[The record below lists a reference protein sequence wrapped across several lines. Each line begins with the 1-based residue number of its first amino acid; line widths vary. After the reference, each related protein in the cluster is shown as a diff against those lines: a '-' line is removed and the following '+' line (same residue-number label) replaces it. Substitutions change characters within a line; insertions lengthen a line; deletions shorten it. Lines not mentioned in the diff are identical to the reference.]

1 MKKIFAVIL
10 SATLLTTSTM
20 STAACSDPTPPA
32 APTPVTPTVTE
43 TFTGT
48 LGLAGNNSH
57 LFTVSQVGG
66 VRVSLTGVSP
76 SAAVGI
82 GVGTPSTS
90 TGACLLLGNLTAV
103 GGPSVQMSGTATVTG
118 NFCLAVFDVGNLVES
133 VTYTIT
139 VLHS

>member
-1 MKKIFAVIL
+1 MTIEMKRTFAVAL
-10 SATLLTTSTM
+10 SAILMTM
-20 STAACSDPTPPA
+20 SGACGDPTPPT
-32 APTPVTPTVTE
+32 APTPVNPTVTE

-48 LGLAGNNSH
+48 LTLAGNNSH
-57 LFTVSQVGG
+57 PFTVSQVGG

-82 GVGTPSTS
+82 GVGTLSTAS
-90 TGACLLLGNLTAV
+90 GTCLLLGNLTAV
-103 GGPSVQMSGTATVTG
+103 GGPSVQMAGTATVTG
-118 NFCLAVFDVGNLVES
+118 TFCLAVFDVGNLVES

>member
-1 MKKIFAVIL
+1 MKKFFAVVL
-10 SATLLTTSTM
+10 SAILVTM
-20 STAACSDPTPPA
+20 STACSDPTPPV
-32 APTPVTPTVTE
+32 APTPVPPSITE

-48 LGLAGNNSH
+48 LTLSGNNSH
-57 LFTVSQVGG
+57 PFIVSQVGG

-82 GVGTPSTS
+82 GIGTPSTS
-90 TGACLLLGNLTAV
+90 TGSCTLMDNLTAV
-103 GGPSVQMSGTATVTG
+103 LGPSIQMSGTATSTG

-133 VTYTIT
+133 VKYTIT

>member
-1 MKKIFAVIL
+1 MKKILAAIL
-10 SATLLTTSTM
+10 TAILTVG
-20 STAACSDPTPPA
+20 TAACSDPTPPA
-32 APTPVTPTVTE
+32 SPTPVTPTVTE

-48 LGLAGNNSH
+48 LTLAGNNSH
-57 LFTVSQVGG
+57 PFIVGQVGG
-66 VRVSLTGVSP
+66 VRVSLTGVTP

-90 TGACLLLGNLTAV
+90 TGTCTVLANLTAV
-103 GGPSVQMSGTATVTG
+103 LQPGVQMSGTATIAG
-118 NFCLAVFDVGNLVES
+118 GYCIAVFDVGNLVES